1 MFVLMFLCVLLWVSV
16 TFSRCYMIFWV
27 IRMACIKY
35 GMVIN
40 IARAHLSRHNIVHVL
55 GSFFDP
61 ISVDVTDNSEHWATD
76 AAAYVKVDC
85 DATMFTTD
93 VGWIVRDLIVI
104 LFGSKNLNIQFVKRS
119 ENKAAI
125 CMFSSFFVY

>member
-1 MFVLMFLCVLLWVSV
+1 
-16 TFSRCYMIFWV
+16 MIFWV
-27 IRMACIKY
+27 ICMACIKY
-35 GMVIN
+35 DTVVN

-61 ISVDVTDNSEHWATD
+61 ISVDATDNSEHWATD

-85 DATMFTTD
+85 DATMFTNG

-104 LFGSKNLNIQFVKRS
+104 LFCSKNSNILFAKRS

-125 CMFSSFFVY
+125 CLARFLFLNPVSYTHLTLPTIYSV